1 MDAIT
6 VKTFVL
12 GGLSN
17 NCYVIFGKESKKGF
31 IVDAPEGIETVN
43 VFIEKEEIEI
53 GFLVLTHAHFDHI
66 AGLENIKV
74 PFYIHEKDMP
84 LLKNADLNGSSFF
97 QTSVSINKKPA
108 ILKDKAQLY
117 FGAHKLEVIHTPGHT
132 PGSISLYLGNLLF
145 SGDTIF
151 CNSIGRTDIPLASC
165 DLLIKAIKERILTLP
180 KETIIYPGHGPSTT
194 VEEEIRNN
202 PFLK

>member
-1 MDAIT
+1 
-6 VKTFVL
+6 
-12 GGLSN
+12 
-17 NCYVIFGKESKKGF
+17 
-31 IVDAPEGIETVN
+31 
-43 VFIEKEEIEI
+43 
-53 GFLVLTHAHFDHI
+53 
-66 AGLENIKV
+66 
-74 PFYIHEKDMP
+74 MP

>member
-66 AGLENIKV
+66 AGL
-74 PFYIHEKDMP
+74 
-84 LLKNADLNGSSFF
+84 
-97 QTSVSINKKPA
+97 
-108 ILKDKAQLY
+108 
-117 FGAHKLEVIHTPGHT
+117 
-132 PGSISLYLGNLLF
+132 
-145 SGDTIF
+145 
-151 CNSIGRTDIPLASC
+151 
-165 DLLIKAIKERILTLP
+165 
-180 KETIIYPGHGPSTT
+180 
-194 VEEEIRNN
+194 
-202 PFLK
+202 